1 MKRSK
6 NILKKVFILLFV
18 CTMLFSNF
26 PVFAEEQTDTF
37 TTYTFNSEG
46 NAVNSPEAYKFI
58 AEYDGRAMG
67 TDRLKNPSDLF
78 VDKQNNI
85 YITDK
90 GNNRIIILNNDLIIG
105 LILSIVAFII
115 TNNQLKKQN

>member
-85 YITDK
+85 Y
-90 GNNRIIILNNDLIIG
+90 NY
-105 LILSIVAFII
+105 
-115 TNNQLKKQN
+115 QN